1 MFIKGMTEGKDSI
14 QITKG
19 EWGGLEHIFSVIYT
33 IQVRNRIN
41 YFTSTLCKDTFQQ
54 NVFGLMRVALIRKVN
69 YILVYINFRPLPNQQ
84 PALIVS
90 TVFFIYLLINK
101 LTIFLLVTC
110 DFVSLGLFLFVNG
123 YAFGL
128 L

>member
-1 MFIKGMTEGKDSI
+1 
-14 QITKG
+14 
-19 EWGGLEHIFSVIYT
+19 
-33 IQVRNRIN
+33 
-41 YFTSTLCKDTFQQ
+41 
-54 NVFGLMRVALIRKVN
+54 MRVALIRKVN